1 MFFLQRELVT
11 RSGSHFPT
19 WSPAYGK
26 VSWGWY
32 LPLFLYP
39 PTPLTIVYVCYND
52 AMRKIMR
59 CRKIFF
65 TTIIVFGGVFLSQSV
80 FAQELVLDKVTTE
93 KAEVLEVLK
102 QETKKIPGTDT
113 TTIVQSINV
122 KILDG
127 SDAGLSVTIDNDY
140 TTLESGDVVY
150 VTHTTNTL
158 DGSDYYFV
166 ADVYRLPALYML
178 IGLFV
183 FCVFIFGGKQ
193 GIRGL
198 LSLIGS
204 LFIILY
210 VLIPAII
217 HGYPALLVSI
227 GISSLIIIVGSYI
240 THGWNRTTTS
250 AVIGMIITI
259 IMTGLLAYASV
270 KFAHLTGMSNEES
283 VYLNFNTHGIINLRG
298 LLLGGIMIGL
308 LGVLYDVAI
317 GQAVAVEELAHAGA
331 HLSRKELYQR
341 ALRIG
346 REHIGA
352 LVNMLAIAYVGVSLT
367 LLLLYS
373 TSDSDWRT
381 MLNREIFATELVRI
395 MVGSIGVIL
404 AVPITTLISVLR
416 IKTKKSPLG

>member
-1 MFFLQRELVT
+1 MCRENAKIESMKRL
-11 RSGSHFPT
+11 
-19 WSPAYGK
+19 
-26 VSWGWY
+26 
-32 LPLFLYP
+32 LPILALIFLY
-39 PTPLTIVYVCYND
+39 TGI
-52 AMRKIMR
+52 AH
-59 CRKIFF
+59 
-65 TTIIVFGGVFLSQSV
+65 
-80 FAQELVLDKVTTE
+80 AQELVPDKVTTE
-93 KAEVLEVLK
+93 KAQVTEILT
-102 QETKKIPGTDT
+102 QETKKVPGTDT
-113 TTIVQSINV
+113 PTVVQSIKV
-122 KILDG
+122 KILEG
-127 SDAGLSVTIDNDY
+127 ADAGSVVTIDNDY
-140 TTLESGDVVY
+140 ITLESGEVIY
-150 VTHTTNTL
+150 VTHTTNQL

-166 ADVYRLPALYML
+166 ADVYRLPALYTL
-178 IGLFV
+178 IGLFIL
-183 FCVFIFGGKQ
+183 CVLVFGGKQ
-193 GIRGL
+193 GMRGL

-240 THGWNRTTTS
+240 THGFNRTTTS

-259 IMTGLLAYASV
+259 VITGLLAYASV
-270 KFAHLTGMSNEES
+270 KYTRLTGMSNEES
-283 VYLNFNTHGIINLRG
+283 VYLNFNTHGIINLTG

-317 GQAVAVEELAHAGA
+317 GQAVAVEELTHVGG
-331 HLSRKELYQR
+331 HLSRKEIYKR

-373 TSDSDWRT
+373 TSESDWRM
-381 MLNREIFATELVRI
+381 MLNREIFATEVVRI

-404 AVPITTLISVLR
+404 AVPTTTLISILR
-416 IKTKKSPLG
+416 IKTDTMTKPKR